1 MLYLT
6 TSDKSLLEKDYRTF
20 LLSLKTNLSNS
31 NIQNVL
37 ELYALI
43 NYLLRTGKFSWQE
56 TISYQS
62 NFNYLALPNMPEQLQ
77 VMYGIGCCRH
87 INQLINDILLTLGF
101 NSVIQY
107 IRVDNTDTWHRA
119 TPKDANHLVVILK
132 DNNKEYLLDA
142 YNNFAFQIIGTDLI
156 PLNLPTPKC
165 LAIATKYPDDNI
177 KEIGQVL
184 KKYYNLQEYGIDYVY
199 DYGY

>member
-56 TISYQS
+56 TISYQP

-87 INQLINDILLTLGF
+87 INQLINDILLTLGL

-156 PLNLPTPKC
+156 PLNLPTPKE
-165 LAIATKYPDDNI
+165 LSITTKYPDDNI